1 MGCRFRRH
9 PIFAPLGKT
18 KIGTSAKTISSQGR
32 TASLKRFCRDR
43 KDKCKKKTVGRISKV
58 EDAPDC
64 FCLVLNP
71 CHRENP

>member
-18 KIGTSAKTISSQGR
+18 KIGISAKTISSQGR

-43 KDKCKKKTVGRISKV
+43 KDKCRKKQLGASPRLKMRPTVF
-58 EDAPDC
+58 AW
-64 FCLVLNP
+64 F
-71 CHRENP
+71 